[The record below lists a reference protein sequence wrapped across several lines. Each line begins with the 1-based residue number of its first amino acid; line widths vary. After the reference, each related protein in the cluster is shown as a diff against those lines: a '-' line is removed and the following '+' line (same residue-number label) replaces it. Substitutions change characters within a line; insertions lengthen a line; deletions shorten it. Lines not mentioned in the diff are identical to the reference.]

1 VLTSFHTAQ
10 APGTDWQA
18 IGRALYTA
26 MPQPCH
32 GSLGLLFGTPAL
44 HDDLPSIALML
55 RGTTKIPYWHSIT
68 TDGIMGFPIDALG
81 AAVLII
87 PFAPP
92 HATFAASDQ
101 APTTIPEPAVTLRH
115 GEGGGQTTTPGFA
128 LGAYFTAAT
137 PAASTINFSP
147 AIAIAS
153 GVTQSCLPM
162 GATHSV
168 TRARGTLITTI
179 DDLPAQEI
187 MRREIG
193 AMMVRSPADWRERIF
208 VGLPERGHDRNDY
221 RTIAITALETDG
233 GISVAEPI
241 ETGRRILF
249 TARSAAGATHDLQQM
264 LRHTLARCPTPRAAL
279 YYSTTARQALFN
291 DALYHDAVDELALL
305 HAALPPKTPRL
316 ALYADAIVSGRR
328 THHDAGLLILFG

>member
-1 VLTSFHTAQ
+1 MLTSFHTAQ
-10 APGTDWQA
+10 AIGTDWQT
-18 IGRALYTA
+18 IGCALNA
-26 MPQPCH
+26 ALPQPCQ
-32 GSLGLLFGTPAL
+32 GNLGLLFGAPAL
-44 HDDLPSIALML
+44 RDELASIALML
-55 RGTTKIPYWHSIT
+55 RGTTKIPHWHSIT
-68 TDGIMGFPIDALG
+68 VDGIMGIPIEALG
-81 AAVLII
+81 AAVLIM
-87 PFAPP
+87 PTAPP
-92 HATFAASDQ
+92 HATFDVSDQ
-101 APTTIPEPAVTLRH
+101 APVTIPFPAVTLRH
-115 GEGGGQTTTPGFA
+115 TEGACHAATPGFA
-128 LGAYFTAAT
+128 LGARFAAAT

-168 TRARGTLITTI
+168 TRSRGALITTI

-221 RTIAITALETDG
+221 RTIAITALETNG

-291 DALYHDAVDELALL
+291 AAPDEQALL